1 MNTLRARQLQAQA
14 RRPHR
19 EGGRGDQAWAS
30 AGAAIFQ
37 SFVRPAGSI
46 AAAPAAA
53 QEQPICAVGPGQRCL
68 HALTDKGQ
76 NERLYA
82 YERGVQE
89 RFGAIVPALQ
99 EIAALQHERDFV
111 GRAQT
116 IAETRLGFGLPPPVL
131 ADAWIKQL
139 DMRALYAWC
148 VFRTYLAVANQQIET
163 SAAEQN
169 AVEQAK
175 RFFLDCGFHEVDIS
189 PCADGRLKGLERF
202 VLRLP
207 LHALRSTKA
216 YAGALFDVEGDLAR
230 WQRIELR
237 RHRAADPNPAGE
249 DTRYLKVAVY
259 HLSSSKPCQEGCAA
273 HGSDEGAAAA
283 AALHRLNALR
293 RAVEVSFP
301 GATLDI
307 LLIGVDTD
315 TDSIKIHLPDGRGA
329 ISLARYIDSA
339 EVYRATLGMAAENA
353 GRTVDA
359 LIDRAIGAA
368 GAGQGE
374 GEPRAGMRRFITH
387 LLVSNLAQ
395 IEYVIHYHGGRYADI
410 GHQECFIAVG
420 ANQDAIQLRNL
431 AYYAHL
437 DTVEEG
443 AADVDVGVK
452 IFRGLNVAHGL
463 PIPVVVHYR
472 YNEQVPG
479 SRERAIERCRRVG
492 GALLARHAEL
502 AADGLLHCAM
512 TVRGKAK
519 GSRLELIEDPA
530 VQGH

>member
-1 MNTLRARQLQAQA
+1 MQAFA
-14 RRPHR
+14 L
-19 EGGRGDQAWAS
+19 
-30 AGAAIFQ
+30 AGAESSP
-37 SFVRPAGSI
+37 SFASLLVRPA
-46 AAAPAAA
+46 AAHGLAPSGG

-76 NERLYA
+76 NERLFA
-82 YERGVQE
+82 YERGVKE
-89 RFGAIVPALQ
+89 RFDNIVPVLQ
-99 EIAALQHERDFV
+99 EIAALQHQRDFV
-111 GRAQT
+111 SRAQT
-116 IAETRLGFGLPPPVL
+116 IAATRLGFGLPTAVL
-131 ADAWIKQL
+131 EDAWIKQL
-139 DMRALYAWC
+139 DMRALYAEC
-148 VFRTYLAVANQQIET
+148 VFQTYMAVANQQIET
-163 SAAEQN
+163 SAAERN
-169 AVEQAK
+169 AVEQAR

-237 RHRAADPNPAGE
+237 RHRDADPNPASE

-273 HGSDEGAAAA
+273 HGSDDGAAAE
-283 AALHRLNALR
+283 AALSRLNALR

-301 GATLDI
+301 GASLDI
-307 LLIGVDTD
+307 LLVGVDTD
-315 TDSIKIHLPDGRGA
+315 TDSIRIHLPDGRGN
-329 ISLARYIDSA
+329 ISLARYIASA
-339 EVYRATLGMAAENA
+339 EVYRATLGMDARSASQAVDAMIDQVTHTEGA
-353 GRTVDA
+353 GR
-359 LIDRAIGAA
+359 
-368 GAGQGE
+368 GQ
-374 GEPRAGMRRFITH
+374 GEPRAGMRRFLTH

-395 IEYVIHYHGGRYADI
+395 IEYVIHHHGGRYADI

-452 IFRGLNVAHGL
+452 IFRGLNVGHGL

-479 SRERAIERCRRVG
+479 SRERAIERCKRVRQ
-492 GALLARHAEL
+492 ALLARHAEL
-502 AADGLLHCAM
+502 AASGLLHCAM
-512 TVRGKAK
+512 TVRGKAR
-519 GSRLELIEDPA
+519 GSRLELVGDA
-530 VQGH
+530 VAQGH